1 MLTAAIAIALLA
13 GVACAA
19 IAIAYR
25 ATAGARAAREALRA
39 SEAKY
44 RETAE
49 RAKTMEG
56 GSRLAGDV
64 AHDLNDLLT
73 AITGHT
79 ELLIASLDPSTQAV
93 HDAIEIRRA
102 ALSAARLTRSL
113 RTLGAQRASS
123 DVIDVNAVT
132 ARTVE
137 SLQRMLGR
145 DVEVSLAL
153 DDSIGRVK
161 LDASQLEEI
170 VLNLGVH
177 ARDMMPGGGRLKV
190 ATTMHQDE
198 GRSRG
203 AGAAPAYV
211 RLIVADTSG
220 GMSEAARARMF
231 EPFFASGETG
241 DRAMGLAKVDA
252 IVKQAGGRIQVESA
266 AGVGTTFL
274 IDLPATSEPAAAPEP
289 SAAEMGLAAP
299 VLVVEDEPR
308 VRELIRLVLVRA
320 GYEVVAVAEPHAAL
334 AALHRQ
340 PSMSMMLVDV
350 VIPEMDGYAL
360 VEEARKVAPDVRV
373 VFMSGF
379 ALDPTRHPAGVGF
392 LAKPFTVESLVG
404 IVKETLGSR

>member
-1 MLTAAIAIALLA
+1 MLIASVVVIALL
-13 GVACAA
+13 VAATCAA
-19 IAIAYR
+19 LFVAYKAAGAARLAHEVLSTSEDRYR
-25 ATAGARAAREALRA
+25 A
-39 SEAKY
+39 SV
-44 RETAE
+44 E

-79 ELLIASLDPSTQAV
+79 ELLIASLPPSSPSV
-93 HDAIEIRRA
+93 HEANEIRRA

-113 RTLGAQRASS
+113 RALGARRGSA
-123 DVIDVNAVT
+123 DVIDVNEVT
-132 ARTVE
+132 RRTVE
-137 SLQRMLGR
+137 SLRRMLGGGI
-145 DVEVSLAL
+145 DVSLAL
-153 DDSIGRVK
+153 DDAIRCVR

-170 VLNLGVH
+170 VLNLGLY
-177 ARDMMPGGGRLKV
+177 ARDTMPGGGRISI
-190 ATTMHQDE
+190 TTAMHAERRAGTSAGDE
-198 GRSRG
+198 
-203 AGAAPAYV
+203 YV
-211 RLIVADTSG
+211 RLSVADTG
-220 GMSEAARARMF
+220 TGVPEAARARLF
-231 EPFFASGETG
+231 EPFFASGEAENRATG
-241 DRAMGLAKVDA
+241 LSKVDA
-252 IVKQAGGRIQVESA
+252 IVKQAGGRIEVRST
-266 AGVGTTFL
+266 AGAGTTFI
-274 IDLPATSEPAAAPEP
+274 IDLPATSETPAAPEVSP
-289 SAAEMGLAAP
+289 AEMPATAP
-299 VLVVEDEPR
+299 ILVVEDEPR

-320 GYEVVAVAEPHAAL
+320 GHEVVGVAEPHAAL

-360 VEEARKVAPDVRV
+360 VEEARKIAPDVRV

>member
-1 MLTAAIAIALLA
+1 MLIASVVVIALL
-13 GVACAA
+13 VAVTCAA
-19 IAIAYR
+19 LFVAYK
-25 ATAGARAAREALRA
+25 AAGAARLAQEAVST
-39 SEAKY
+39 SEERY
-44 RETAE
+44 RTSVE

-79 ELLIASLDPSTQAV
+79 ELLIASLEPSSPSV
-93 HDAIEIRRA
+93 HEANEIRRA

-113 RTLGAQRASS
+113 RALGARRGST
-123 DVIDVNAVT
+123 DVIDVNEVT
-132 ARTVE
+132 RRTVE
-137 SLQRMLGR
+137 SLRRMLGSGI
-145 DVEVSLAL
+145 DVSLAL
-153 DDSIGRVK
+153 DDAIRCVR

-170 VLNLGVH
+170 VLNLGLY
-177 ARDMMPGGGRLKV
+177 ARDTMPGGGRISI
-190 ATTMHQDE
+190 TTAMHAE
-198 GRSRG
+198 RR
-203 AGAAPAYV
+203 AGASAGDEYV
-211 RLIVADTSG
+211 RLTVADTG
-220 GMSEAARARMF
+220 TGVPEAARARLF
-231 EPFFASGETG
+231 EPFFASGDAEN
-241 DRAMGLAKVDA
+241 RAMGLSKVDA
-252 IVKQAGGRIQVESA
+252 IVKQAGGRIEVQST
-266 AGVGTTFL
+266 AGAGTTFI
-274 IDLPATSEPAAAPEP
+274 IDLPATSETPAAPEVSP
-289 SAAEMGLAAP
+289 AEMPATAP
-299 VLVVEDEPR
+299 ILVVEDEPR

-320 GYEVVAVAEPHAAL
+320 GHEVVAVAEPHAAL